1 MMIPAYSPV
10 GVPQYVSSAANYSNQ
25 AVVSQT
31 GVGEQLVS
39 SAPYYPNQVI
49 ATQTITTGRSQ
60 SSESVTYSSQAP
72 RPHI

>member
-10 GVPQYVSSAANYSNQ
+10 GVPQYVSSAGNYSKQ

-39 SAPYYPNQVI
+39 SVPYYPNQVI
-49 ATQTITTGRSQ
+49 GTQTITTGRSQ
-60 SSESVTYSSQAP
+60 SSESGTYSSQAP
-72 RPHI
+72 HPHI